1 MEKLTILTLISMI
14 SKNRRNSETDKIVQI
29 FSDKTGIP
37 SAEFYGSRMKEA
49 VLQLYDNDYSK
60 VVQAVQTHYPVSQEG
75 VCRGVNLAFQ
85 RRRSNSFVERFQ
97 NFFFAKQ

>member
-60 VVQAVQTHYPVSQEG
+60 VVQAEASYDQILDDERLAIETRKSSEEDEDEYTNQDNQTPE
-75 VCRGVNLAFQ
+75 
-85 RRRSNSFVERFQ
+85 
-97 NFFFAKQ
+97 